1 MSADIDSMH
10 LLVVAHGSRRAASN
24 EEVKAMVDRLR
35 VVQGD
40 RFAGIE
46 AAFLEL
52 AEPSIEDGLA
62 SLAERG
68 ARHIVVMPYFLAAGS
83 HVSQDIPEI
92 LDAFR
97 AGHPGIRLTL
107 KPHIG
112 SSDGMGRLVLE
123 IAAA

>member
-1 MSADIDSMH
+1 MDSMH
-10 LLVVAHGSRRAASN
+10 LLVIAHGSRRAASN
-24 EEVKAMVDRLR
+24 EEVKAVVDRLR

-40 RFAGIE
+40 CFAGIE

-62 SLAERG
+62 LLAGRG

-83 HVSQDIPEI
+83 HVTQDIPEI

-97 AGHPGIRLTL
+97 AGHPDIQLTL
-107 KPHIG
+107 KQHIG
-112 SSDGMGRLVLE
+112 SSDGMGRLILD
-123 IAAA
+123 IASA